1 MINLFLKLILG
12 LISTIINFFLTPIFT
27 LIENIY
33 NTLKLDQFIGYI
45 TTFFNNIRAYV
56 NFVISYTGFNDTIV
70 GIVCLLL
77 IGIISVPIIVSGY
90 KLVAKWI
97 SILP

>member
-1 MINLFLKLILG
+1 MINILLKLVLG

-27 LIENIY
+27 LLSNIY
-33 NTLKLDQFIGYI
+33 TSLKLEQFVSYI
-45 TTFFNNIRAYV
+45 TTFFTNIRVYV
-56 NFVISYTGFNDTIV
+56 NFVISYTGFNDAVI
-70 GIVCLLL
+70 GIICLLL
-77 IGIISVPIIVSGY
+77 IGIITVPIIVSGY